1 MSKLL
6 VHRRIAAAASQG
18 FLCIYCRLP
27 MCEGDPDGFARRYGL
42 SLRQALLLRCTAEHL
57 RARQDGGGDGK
68 ANVAAACAHCNMLR
82 HRARDPLSPLA
93 FAAHVQH
100 RLKRGAWLPAGML
113 GKLGGRGGAVR
124 RS

>member
-6 VHRRIAAAASQG
+6 ARRRIAAATAQG

-27 MCEGDPDGFARRYGL
+27 MCEGDTHAFARRYGL

-57 RARQDGGGDGK
+57 RARQDGGGDSQ
-68 ANVAAACAHCNMLR
+68 ANIAAACAHCNALR

-93 FAAHVQH
+93 FAVHVQH
-100 RLKRGAWLPAGML
+100 RLNRGAWLPIGML
-113 GKLGGRGGAVR
+113 GKLGGRSGVVR